1 MADMDQ
7 CTFGAVRPQGGPGA
21 IRKRQIPESRARQE
35 GDQAPLQSNALKAGF
50 RKAVE
55 RLPAYRR

>member
-1 MADMDQ
+1 MHLW
-7 CTFGAVRPQGGPGA
+7 CGPPAGRA
-21 IRKRQIPESRARQE
+21 GRDPKAAIPESRASQE
-35 GDQAPLQSNALKAGF
+35 GDQAPRQSNALKAGF